1 MLHCGQLIHGVRGIN
16 IFCLFP
22 LENSSGQGSAICT
35 VDWRPQ
41 QSFRTFLPTLST
53 PEQVEDETIG
63 EKEDGGKS
71 RGEKEKSRKKNQQ
84 QSGLNR
90 ATNDFY
96 SVDYPSFYFCPST
109 Y

>member
-1 MLHCGQLIHGVRGIN
+1 MECEVS
-16 IFCLFP
+16 IF
-22 LENSSGQGSAICT
+22 SAFSLWKTAPAKALRSAPWIGDHNK
-35 VDWRPQ
+35 V
-41 QSFRTFLPTLST
+41 SELFLPTLST